1 MKRRSAS
8 TPSTTA
14 GSSRRRPSLGSI
26 EVGKFGDVVVLS
38 DDYFNPLQ
46 VPDELIRKLHP
57 VLTIVDGK
65 VVYNLLGQ

>member
-1 MKRRSAS
+1 MAR
-8 TPSTTA
+8 
-14 GSSRRRPSLGSI
+14 I

-38 DDYFNPLQ
+38 DDYFNPVK

-65 VVYNLLGQ
+65 VVYNLLGR